1 MRKIDMDRQ
10 RKSSLHI
17 NLWTLIV
24 ASFFFVLFITFG
36 YSGSGSYRET
46 KAMAAGSE
54 STAGTSGPGNSTRTL
69 VKKPRTLTGRVGMQ
83 NTLYDILTAHSV
95 SPRAINEVVRA
106 ARPLFNLNK
115 IKAGNAYRLAFSDAG
130 ELLSIEY
137 EIDDQ
142 KLIRLVKAE
151 GIFRAKLD
159 KIDYQ
164 TRRAAFSGRIN
175 TNLYEAIVDGGES
188 PSLVVQLAEIF
199 AWDIDFNT
207 DLRKGDSFSL
217 IAEKM
222 FRDGEY
228 VRGGRILAAEFT
240 NRGRLFQAIYFN
252 GASGRGDY
260 YTYSGKSLRK
270 QFLKAPLSYSYISS
284 GYTKKRLHPV
294 LKKYLPHEGV
304 DYVAPRGTPVVAVG
318 DGKVLWAGRKGRNG
332 IFVKLKHNGVYTSS
346 YGHLSRLGKGVKK
359 GAWVKQGRVIGYVGS
374 TGTATGS
381 HLDYRIRK
389 NGAYI
394 DPLKMKTSPSK
405 SISREQLKAFEALR
419 QKISRQLV
427 VAKENMNSRGK
438 AKTSH

>member
-1 MRKIDMDRQ
+1 MREIDMDRQ
-10 RKSSLHI
+10 YKSSLHV

-24 ASFFFVLFITFG
+24 AFLFFALFITIG
-36 YSGSGSYRET
+36 YSESGSYRET
-46 KAMAAGSE
+46 KAMAAESG
-54 STAGTSGPGNSTRTL
+54 STAWTPGSGNSTGTPAMQ
-69 VKKPRTLTGRVGMQ
+69 PRTLIGRVGMQ
-83 NTLYDILTAHSV
+83 NTLYDILTAHKV

-115 IKAGNAYRLAFSDAG
+115 IKPGNAYRLAFSDPG

-151 GIFRAKLD
+151 GIFRARLD

-175 TNLYEAIVDGGES
+175 TTLYEAVVGGGES
-188 PSLVVQLAEIF
+188 PSLVVQLGEIF

-217 IAEKM
+217 ITEKM
-222 FRDGEY
+222 FRNGEY
-228 VRGGRILAAEFT
+228 VRDGRILAAEFT
-240 NRGRLFQAIYFN
+240 NQGRLFQAIYFN
-252 GASGRGDY
+252 GGSDLGDY
-260 YTYSGKSLRK
+260 YTYSGKSLRR

-284 GYTKKRLHPV
+284 GYTEKRLHPV
-294 LKKYLPHEGV
+294 LRKYLPHQGV

-332 IFVKLKHNGVYTSS
+332 IFVKLKHAGVYTTS
-346 YGHLSRLGKGVKK
+346 YGHLSRLGKGIKK
-359 GAWVKQGRVIGYVGS
+359 GAWVKQGRVVGYVGS
-374 TGTATGS
+374 TGTATGP

-389 NGAYI
+389 NGVYL
-394 DPLKMKTSPSK
+394 DPLKLKTSPSK
-405 SISREQLKAFEALR
+405 SVPREQLKAFEALR
-419 QKISRQLV
+419 QKISGQLAL
-427 VAKENMNSRGK
+427 AKENMNYRGK